1 MLKLCLLLTDLF
13 SYDAHPF
20 ALRQG
25 ELKTAIAAR
34 TVSRTC
40 LPASAC
46 WPLRSCSSPRIS
58 HRRLPVTLTWMT
70 PVPSRQCHHDP
81 AAAQGPHL
89 VPLPHVPPSPPTHL
103 PGTPLQALR
112 TPPSESE
119 HRSPRCPRPSQ
130 RPGASAKVGLVGLRK
145 PKRMEARTMREA
157 RVTLGAPVRQK
168 VPTLFEF
175 PPASRL
181 GRSGRGAVA
190 VARPGPE
197 ERHATLAVHSRR
209 PSGHS
214 ALRC

>member
-1 MLKLCLLLTDLF
+1 MLIAYRPF
-13 SYDAHPF
+13 SFDAHLF

-25 ELKTAIAAR
+25 EPKTVIAER

-46 WPLRSCSSPRIS
+46 WPLRSCSSPRNS
-58 HRRLPVTLTWMT
+58 HRRLLVTLAWMT
-70 PVPSRQCHHDP
+70 PFPSRQCHHDP
-81 AAAQGPHL
+81 AATQGPHL

-103 PGTPLQALR
+103 PCAPLQARR
-112 TPPSESE
+112 TPPFESE

-130 RPGASAKVGLVGLRK
+130 RPGASAKVGLVDLK
-145 PKRMEARTMREA
+145 KSKRMEAPTMLKA

-168 VPTLFEF
+168 VPTLFGF

-181 GRSGRGAVA
+181 GRSRRGAVA

-197 ERHATLAVHSRR
+197 GRHATLAVHSRR

-214 ALRC
+214 APRY